1 MRHITPLRLDR
12 VSRTVGRGDAAERLA
27 RARVAALSVVEHPGV
42 CAPLDVV
49 REDDAVVALS
59 PRVAGAPLA
68 TAGRAASVG
77 EWVWLVAGVAEALD
91 ALHSHGL
98 AHGDVSPSNVLV
110 GVRPVLV
117 DLVGPALGGERG
129 TPGFAAP
136 ERAAGG
142 PPTAAGDV
150 HALGAVALAAA
161 SPAFRTEAEAW
172 MAPLLDPDPDARP
185 SARAVARGIVGC
197 ATPARWRLELADPP
211 PQPAARSVRTERDPR
226 AWHWR
231 LRRHPSRLVAVAA
244 AGALTAGWM
253 LWGPVP
259 VAVAPVVGVGVAG
272 AGEART
278 GAADRA
284 KATAASSLPPPAEAA
299 RELTRE
305 RIEAIAAGDGDALV
319 ELTVPGS
326 RAWATAAREA
336 RQFGEVEVR
345 GLAVEVGDATVVRGD
360 GTSITVEVAYTLAA
374 HTLVDGRER
383 TEVPEQRQVA
393 RLALVWSGE
402 RWRVERV
409 SVPP

>member
-27 RARVAALSVVEHPGV
+27 RARVAALSVVEHPGI
-42 CAPLDVV
+42 CAPLDIV
-49 REDDAVVALS
+49 REDDAVLALS
-59 PRVAGAPLA
+59 PRVAGATLA
-68 TAGRAASVG
+68 AAGSTAGVG
-77 EWVWLVAGVAEALD
+77 EWVWLVAGIAEALD

-150 HALGAVALAAA
+150 HALGAVALAVA
-161 SPAFRTEAEAW
+161 SPAYRTEAEAW
-172 MAPLLDPDPDARP
+172 MAPLLDPDPAARP
-185 SARAVARGIVGC
+185 SAGAVARGILGC
-197 ATPARWRLELADPP
+197 ATPTRWRPVDAEAPA
-211 PQPAARSVRTERDPR
+211 QPAARSIRTERDPR

-231 LRRHPSRLVAVAA
+231 LRRRPARLVAVAA
-244 AGALTAGWM
+244 VGALAAGWM

-259 VAVAPVVGVGVAG
+259 AAVAPVVGVGAAGTGVAG
-272 AGEART
+272 
-278 GAADRA
+278 GAEVPV
-284 KATAASSLPPPAEAA
+284 ASSLPAPTDAA
-299 RELTRE
+299 RELTLE

-319 ELTVPGS
+319 ALTVPGS

-336 RQFGEVEVR
+336 RQFAAVRVE
-345 GLAVEVGDATVVRGD
+345 GLAVEVREVAPVRGD
-360 GTSITVEVAYTLAA
+360 GSRATVDVAYVLTA